1 METENMIDDIKTA
14 IDNLADTFDAQHQQK
29 IDALEKAIDE
39 KDERISMM
47 NDHIALLKTQLTQ
60 AQAMLEKQ
68 QKPMK
73 VA

>member
-1 METENMIDDIKTA
+1 MIDDIKTA

>member
-1 METENMIDDIKTA
+1 MDTENMIDDIKIA

-39 KDERISMM
+39 KDKRISMM
-47 NDHIALLKTQLTQ
+47 HDHIALLKTQLTQ